1 MNDGTT
7 TGGPHPGALVHTRGG
22 GPTMQVTAVI
32 DMTDTSLVHCAWRDE
47 TNEVVVGSFRPDDL
61 VVIVP
66 PAQALGKLGGAGQ
79 TRAS

>member
-1 MNDGTT
+1 MKDRRTT
-7 TGGPHPGALVHTRGG
+7 ESAHPGALVHTRGG

-32 DMTDTSLVHCAWRDE
+32 DITDTSLVHCAWRDE
-47 TNEVVVGSFRPDDL
+47 TNEVVVGSFKPEDL

-66 PAQALGKLGGAGQ
+66 PAHALGKLGGAGQ